1 VQCRIVYCLVGINE
15 KDIQEV
21 ARSAVQSLEA
31 LKAADPADRAR
42 LLGQSGE
49 VVQSERLPKFTVEG
63 YCLPTVN
70 EVKLDAV
77 WPIM

>member
-15 KDIQEV
+15 KDIQE

-42 LLGQSGE
+42 MLGQSSE
-49 VVQSERLPKFTVEG
+49 VVQRLLKFTVEG

-70 EVKLDAV
+70 EAKLDAV